1 MKYIAK
7 ISISLLIISFL
18 FMALP
23 SFAAQTA
30 PAKLQDISD
39 RKYFIAA
46 LDAINN
52 AKESV
57 VVAMYYIA
65 YDPLNKGSK
74 PNQLVQALID
84 AHKRGCKVKI
94 FLDGTGDVEDVAD
107 DVADI
112 ELLKK
117 TKNVKA
123 HRALKEAGIEAIAS
137 YNRTIN
143 SKIVIID
150 KEIVLIGSANWSEG
164 GLNENWES
172 NFLTISKDLAE
183 SALSELQ
190 NLESQLTPSL

>member
-1 MKYIAK
+1 MTYLGKT
-7 ISISLLIISFL
+7 SISLLVISFL

-23 SFAAQTA
+23 SFAIQGA

-39 RKYFIAA
+39 RKYFVAA

-84 AHKRGCKVKI
+84 AQKRGCKVKI

-112 ELLKK
+112 EFLKK

-123 HRALKEAGIEAIAS
+123 GSALKEAGIEVIVS
-137 YNRTIN
+137 HNIIIN
-143 SKIVIID
+143 SKALIID
-150 KEIVLIGSANWSEG
+150 KEIAIIGSANWSEG

-172 NFLTISKDLAE
+172 NLLVISKDFAE
-183 SALSELQ
+183 SNLSGLQ
-190 NLESQLTPSL
+190 DLESRITSNF